1 MTDNAAAD
9 AERRPGGAPSVKPRL
24 DVPVVLVA
32 FRRADTLARV
42 LGAVRTARPRLL
54 FVVTDAP
61 RAAHPGDAAGCA
73 AVRDVLGTIDW
84 PCDIRRLDAD
94 RNLGCDVRIAT
105 GLDWVFRQVDEAIVL
120 EDDVVPDA
128 SFFPWCAAMLRR
140 HRRDRDVM
148 HVSGRNELGRWG
160 APDADHL
167 FAWYGSIWGWATWAR
182 AWFGVDRTSAADPA
196 CVARTRAALDALA
209 MDPLLSEHLRLQLNA
224 AAAGRLATWDGI
236 WGLSRIR
243 AGGLSV
249 IPPINLTVN
258 IGFGAHATHTTND
271 GDLRRALGY
280 GVMRATGETPV
291 ARPFK
296 PDPTYDRW
304 SLLLGLMATYRQPD
318 VARRLAGSLQHL
330 PARWPGER
338 EALLH
343 HLTPFA
349 HAEEAIDLLQHLRAF
364 GAATLESAMIEAALH
379 ATVASRE
386 AALHA

>member
-1 MTDNAAAD
+1 
-9 AERRPGGAPSVKPRL
+9 
-24 DVPVVLVA
+24 VVLVA
-32 FRRADTLARV
+32 FRRADTMARV

-73 AVRDVLGTIDW
+73 AVRDVLSTIDW
-84 PCDIRRLDAD
+84 PCEIRRLDAD
-94 RNLGCDVRIAT
+94 RNLGCNARIVT

-120 EDDVVPDA
+120 EDDVVPDP
-128 SFFPWCAAMLRR
+128 SFIPWCAAMLRR

-148 HVSGRNELGRWG
+148 HVAGRNELGRWG

-167 FAWYGSIWGWATWAR
+167 FAWYGSVWGWATWAR
-182 AWFGVDRTSAADPA
+182 AWFGVDRTAAADPA
-196 CVARTRAALDALA
+196 RAARIRAELDTLA
-209 MDPLLSEHLRLQLNA
+209 IDPLLAAHLRLQLDA

-236 WGLSRIR
+236 WCLGRIC

-249 IPPINLTVN
+249 IPPINLTAN
-258 IGFGAHATHTTND
+258 IGFGGQATHTTND
-271 GDLRRALGY
+271 DDLRGWLGCGVIRAP
-280 GVMRATGETPV
+280 GETPV

-296 PDPTYDRW
+296 ADATYDRW
-304 SLLLGLMATYRQPD
+304 TLLVGLMATYRQPA
-318 VARRLAGSLQHL
+318 VARRLAGSLPHL

-349 HAEEAIDLLQHLRAF
+349 YADEAIAVLKHLRSF
-364 GAATLESAMIEAALH
+364 GAAAPQSALIEAALR
-379 ATVASRE
+379 ATVASRK
-386 AALHA
+386 AALRA